1 MSTTT
6 LFNYLESFHPLSEDL
21 KRFLNEQLIYLSFPK
36 GHILLDVAKV
46 ATHAYFLNDGFAM
59 SYSFNREGR
68 ITENFWKPGQV
79 IIAFE
84 SFFYQKPSLEVIELM
99 KASDLLCISYETIEH
114 ILTRFPESHQ
124 LYRSMMNR
132 QYLHVLKRVHMLKL
146 NDLTQQYNKLLNTF
160 PGLELIVTQKA
171 IATYLGIAPQSLA
184 RIKRKSH

>member
-1 MSTTT
+1 MSTTM

-21 KRFLNEQLIYLSFPK
+21 KRFLNEHLIHLSFPK
-36 GHILLDVAKV
+36 GHILLDIAKV

-59 SYSFNREGR
+59 SYSFNREGK
-68 ITENFWKPGQV
+68 ITESFWKSGQ
-79 IIAFE
+79 IIVAFE
-84 SFFYQKPSLEVIELM
+84 SFCYQKPSLETIELM
-99 KASDLLCISYETIEH
+99 KASDLLCISYETIDH
-114 ILTRFPESHQ
+114 ILTRFPESNQ